1 MPILPHFA
9 NQTELISIGK
19 DLSVTGTE
27 VSSPTQT
34 DSVGDK
40 VDTPL
45 DSRQSFYRLNF
56 IRGRGGLLGRA

>member
-27 VSSPTQT
+27 FSSPPQT
-34 DSVGDK
+34 DSMGDK
-40 VDTPL
+40 VNTPL
-45 DSRQSFYRLNF
+45 DSNLFTD
-56 IRGRGGLLGRA
+56 

>member
-1 MPILPHFA
+1 MPILPHSA

-27 VSSPTQT
+27 VSSPART

-40 VDTPL
+40 VNTLL
-45 DSRQSFYRLNF
+45 DNLFTD
-56 IRGRGGLLGRA
+56 

>member
-9 NQTELISIGK
+9 NQTELISISK

-27 VSSPTQT
+27 VSSPASQT

-40 VDTPL
+40 VNTSL
-45 DSRQSFYRLNF
+45 DNLFTN
-56 IRGRGGLLGRA
+56 

>member
-27 VSSPTQT
+27 VSSPAQT
-34 DSVGDK
+34 DSMGDK
-40 VDTPL
+40 VNTPL
-45 DSRQSFYRLNF
+45 DSNLFTN
-56 IRGRGGLLGRA
+56 